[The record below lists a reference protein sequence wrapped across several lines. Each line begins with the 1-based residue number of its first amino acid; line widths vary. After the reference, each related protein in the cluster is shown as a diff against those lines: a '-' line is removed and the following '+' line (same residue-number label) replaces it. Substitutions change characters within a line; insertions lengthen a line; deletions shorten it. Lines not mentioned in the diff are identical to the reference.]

1 MKIDGY
7 EGASKITPEYDDF
20 LEDVGLLIN
29 FGKYQYQ
36 VVSEPPAWKAENG
49 EAVLFTSANTHR
61 WYFYLG
67 GRWNSLEFSRQLI
80 NAWITFSGSAQL
92 TVYDSFNV
100 QSVTDNGTGDY
111 TINWIVPFL
120 TRSYLV
126 IANPREA
133 ENGSAMFG
141 RLANTAGGLA
151 NPLEGSVRL
160 QTMEMVPSTPGN
172 EFYDTPYMSVFAI
185 GN

>member
-1 MKIDGY
+1 MKIDAY
-7 EGASKITPEYDDF
+7 EGAQKVGAEFDDF
-20 LEDVGLLIN
+20 LEDIGLLLN

-36 VVSEPPAWKAENG
+36 VVTAPPAWKAENG
-49 EAVLFTSANTHR
+49 EAVLFTSANTMR

-67 GRWNSLEFSRQLI
+67 GQWRSLEFGRQLI
-80 NAWITFSGSAQL
+80 NAWVSFSGSGAV

-100 QSVTDNGTGDY
+100 QSITDNGTGDY
-111 TINWIVPFL
+111 TINWIIPFD

-126 IANPREA
+126 IANSREN
-133 ENGSAMFG
+133 ELGKAMFA
-141 RLANTAGGLA
+141 RVANTGGGLA
-151 NPLEGSVRL
+151 NPLETSVKI

-172 EFYDTPYMSVFAI
+172 EFYDSPLCYAFAI